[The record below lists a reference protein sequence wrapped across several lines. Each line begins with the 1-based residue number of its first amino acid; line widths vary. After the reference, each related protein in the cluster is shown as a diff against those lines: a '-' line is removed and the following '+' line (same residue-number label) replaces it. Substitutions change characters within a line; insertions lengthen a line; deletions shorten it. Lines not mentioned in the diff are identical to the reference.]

1 MGLFGNNN
9 NDLFGGLFDFNGD
22 GKTSWDEEYIAY
34 RIFEECTKDD
44 NSSGGSYGSY
54 GSDYSGSYGN
64 YNRYEWRESCEDG
77 TEFGV
82 DPEDYETEEEYN
94 EALYKAKYG
103 WRECCES
110 FLDTGVDPEDYE
122 TEEEYDDALYEAKYG
137 WREGCPSYYET
148 GVLPEAYE
156 TEKEYWEA
164 LRDKRFSQWASDEP
178 DSEDGFEV
186 SDECPDY
193 DELDK
198 IKQEDYP
205 NIRRYNAACTL
216 ADMYM
221 CYGSEEFERYEK
233 SRCKFILK
241 NADRILAADY
251 LSNDGGFLY
260 AQAIKDNFKLPCSL
274 PDEDE
279 KSEMW
284 LPQILCKIAKRD
296 IPLSLEIWH
305 WCLKQFLPYSQ
316 YDKSSARAMSTGV
329 IDYLY
334 KFPDEYMAKL
344 VHYIDENHSFSKKLF
359 KASEEPADSLP
370 QLIAVAISENCLATA
385 KYMFRSGLRLSDGQW
400 KMINRLTEGVIQSCE
415 NYKELESIEYFRD
428 NLFPFV
434 KEIKDGMVRDEIEE
448 WEKGIAEYIDNV
460 ESECERYAYSRK
472 NSWRKT
478 VPDGKKYDLN
488 PRYYDTQQE
497 YMEAL
502 NEARYEWR
510 EWYEDEDLY
519 GLDLNA
525 FETQDEFEKAL
536 QSRILESTQK
546 ERERK
551 HNEKENDSREQKRK
565 SEDIANDKNIYTYC
579 GVLLAFSSQPYYF
592 LTDDDTIQI
601 GDTVV
606 VPVGEKSNELKG
618 TVVSVGKYTRIAVPY
633 PLEKT
638 KKIIGKAEQQ
648 ANGEAEYEL
657 SRIER

>member
-1 MGLFGNNN
+1 MGLFGNDN
-9 NDLFGGLFDFNGD
+9 NDLFGGFFDFNGD
-22 GKTSWDEEYIAY
+22 GKTTWDEEYIAY
-34 RIFEECTKDD
+34 KIFEECTKED
-44 NSSGGSYGSY
+44 NSSGGSGFSGGFDDSY
-54 GSDYSGSYGN
+54 G
-64 YNRYEWRESCEDG
+64 YEWRDYCEDG
-77 TEFGV
+77 TKFGV

-94 EALYKAKYG
+94 EALKEAKYG
-103 WRECCES
+103 WRKYCEDGAEFDVDPEDFETEDEYNDALVEAKYGWRDNCES
-110 FLDTGVDPEDYE
+110 VFETGIDPEDYE
-122 TEEEYDDALYEAKYG
+122 TEAEYQ
-137 WREGCPSYYET
+137 
-148 GVLPEAYE
+148 
-156 TEKEYWEA
+156 EA
-164 LRDKRFSQWASDEP
+164 LEEEQLSRLIMGELDYGYGLDGG
-178 DSEDGFEV
+178 GFEV
-186 SDECPDY
+186 TVECPALDK
-193 DELDK
+193 LDK

-205 NIRRYNAACTL
+205 NKRRYNAAYTL
-216 ADMYM
+216 ANEFM

-279 KSEMW
+279 SREMA
-284 LPQILCKIAKRD
+284 LSQILCKIAKRD
-296 IPLSLEIWH
+296 IPLSFEIWH
-305 WCLKQFLPYSQ
+305 WCLKQFLPYAQ
-316 YDKSSARAMSTGV
+316 YDASSASYMSTEV

-334 KFPDEYMAKL
+334 EFPDGYMAKL
-344 VHYIDENHSFSKKLF
+344 VHYIDDNHSFGKKLF
-359 KASEEPADSLP
+359 KASKEPADSLP

-400 KMINRLTEGVIQSCE
+400 KKINKLIDGVIWHCE
-415 NYKELESIEYFRD
+415 NYEELESIEYFRD
-428 NLFPFV
+428 NLFPLV
-434 KEIKDGMVRDEIEE
+434 KEIDDGMVRDEIEE
-448 WEKGIAEYIDNV
+448 WEKAISEYIDHV

-478 VPDGKKYDLN
+478 VPDGKKYDLD

-502 NEARYEWR
+502 NEAKYEWR

-536 QSRILESTQK
+536 QGRILESTQK
-546 ERERK
+546 ERDRK
-551 HNEKENDSREQKRK
+551 LKEKDSQEEKRK
-565 SEDIANDKNIYTYC
+565 SEDIANDKSIYSYC
-579 GVLLAFSSQPYYF
+579 GVLLSYSSQPYYF
-592 LTDDDTIQI
+592 LTEDETIQI
-601 GDTVV
+601 GDTVI

-638 KKIIGKAEQQ
+638 KKIIGKA
-648 ANGEAEYEL
+648 
-657 SRIER
+657 